1 MPITFD
7 CACGKTLRVPDQHA
21 GKRVKCPACNG
32 VATVPAAE
40 PEPMFEVVED
50 TAQPLVSPPPPPK
63 APVRAKPVPA
73 RAADEDD
80 EEDYRRGSGAKTS
93 RRDDDDEEEEEKP
106 KPKKKK
112 KIKARSSPPRDDHD
126 RSTNH
131 NSTSATREIIGGL
144 FAVLFGGALC
154 VYAIS
159 KDRIPIYGAILL
171 ICGVIGLLKGLAG
184 GSGDH

>member
-63 APVRAKPVPA
+63 APVKAKPVAA

-80 EEDYRRGSGAKTS
+80 EDDNRGYGVKKS
-93 RRDDDDEEEEEKP
+93 RRDEDDEEEEEKP

-112 KIKARSSPPRDDHD
+112 KIKARSSRPRDDYD

-131 NSTSATREIIGGL
+131 NSTSATREIIGGVIAMIIGGGL
-144 FAVLFGGALC
+144 FLLAL
-154 VYAIS
+154 AN
-159 KDRIPIYGAILL
+159 DRISIYGIILF
-171 ICGVIGLLKGLAG
+171 ICGVVGLIKGLAG